1 MTERTIKDRLE
12 NWAKVQRSGSSGGG
26 AMVARET
33 RGSGGSG
40 GGCMTDVI
48 CTMLRQAA
56 NGRTGSSGMRSDAD
70 HADAELVNRAW
81 LLMRAE
87 PKALL
92 KWYYVHNKN
101 PSEICR
107 RLEIKHYPR
116 KIFDNALW
124 AAEEAIEAT
133 ITIMEKI

>member
-1 MTERTIKDRLE
+1 MTERTIKDRLD
-12 NWAKVQRSGSSGGG
+12 NWGRCQRGGSGGGVMSAKETRSGS
-26 AMVARET
+26 
-33 RGSGGSG
+33 GSG

-48 CTMLRQAA
+48 CTMMRQAA
-56 NGRTGSSGMRSDAD
+56 NGRAGSAGIRSDAD
-70 HADAELVNRAW
+70 HADAELINRAW
-81 LLMRAE
+81 LSMRAD

-116 KIFDNALW
+116 KIFENALG
-124 AAEEAIEAT
+124 AAEDAIEGM
-133 ITIMEKI
+133 IRIMGAR

>member
-1 MTERTIKDRLE
+1 MTERTIKDRLN
-12 NWAKVQRSGSSGGG
+12 NWATVQRGGGGGPMAAKETRSGS
-26 AMVARET
+26 
-33 RGSGGSG
+33 GSG

-48 CTMLRQAA
+48 CTMMRQAA
-56 NGRTGSSGMRSDAD
+56 NGGAASPGMRSDAD

-116 KIFDNALW
+116 KVFDNALG
-124 AAEEAIEAT
+124 AAEDAIEVLLRRLP
-133 ITIMEKI
+133 

>member
-1 MTERTIKDRLE
+1 MTERTIQDRLN
-12 NWAKVQRSGSSGGG
+12 NWGKCQRGGSGGAMSAKETRSGS
-26 AMVARET
+26 
-33 RGSGGSG
+33 GSG

-48 CTMLRQAA
+48 CTMMRQAA
-56 NGRTGSSGMRSDAD
+56 NGGAASSGMRSDAD

-81 LLMRAE
+81 QQLRAE

-116 KIFDNALW
+116 SIFDNALGS
-124 AAEEAIEAT
+124 AEDAIEG
-133 ITIMEKI
+133 IMRVMEKI